1 MASGLR
7 YERNILLHRSRNA
20 LLQEVTIMASII
32 AKPSLDRLKRA
43 LLASGILLIAAH
55 ADAEP
60 RSGGPFL
67 GMSGQWSG
75 AGTITMANGAAERIR
90 CRALNSVGAAGD
102 SFRQSLRCASES
114 YRLDISSNVVSEGG
128 MLSGSWSEATR
139 GVSGNVSGRASGRWI
154 VANIVGANFAARL
167 DMRTQDDRQSVT
179 LRPEGTDVA
188 AVSIALHKR

>member
-7 YERNILLHRSRNA
+7 HERSILLHRSRNA
-20 LLQEVTIMASII
+20 LLQEVIVMASII
-32 AKPSLDRLKRA
+32 AKPFLGRLKRT
-43 LLASGILLIAAH
+43 LLAFGLLLIAAH

-60 RSGGPFL
+60 RWGGPFL

-90 CRALNSVGAAGD
+90 CRAFNSVGAAGD

-139 GVSGNVSGRASGRWI
+139 GVSGNISGRASGRWI
-154 VANIVGANFAARL
+154 VANIVGAGFAARL
-167 DMRTQDDRQSVT
+167 DIRTQDDRQSVT

-188 AVSIALHKR
+188 AVSIALYKR